1 MGVTEAGPMKRI
13 VFLVLVAML
22 LATGLACA
30 ASAGGGDEN
39 YYGEDGEQPAPGADD
54 SAGPG
59 ESNTG
64 AASDTGDR
72 TRNKD
77 R

>member
-1 MGVTEAGPMKRI
+1 MKRI
-13 VFLVLVAML
+13 IMLAVVALL
-22 LATGLACA
+22 LASSCSGIA
-30 ASAGGGDEN
+30 AADEN
-39 YYGEDGEQPAPGADD
+39 YHGEDGEQPAPGADD

-59 ESNTG
+59 APNN
-64 AASDTGDR
+64 DTAGDAGDR